1 MKRLII
7 ISLICF
13 ISLSLQVEFSFGKND
28 VEYMLR
34 KPLMFKGDGVDAQRL
49 SSFQTIE
56 ERRAAIDKLRQ
67 ELNSILNNHKGRGRF
82 TSIHWHEGFKSDL
95 TKLERALNK
104 DERAFR
110 RIYDSLESMIK
121 WVNSRHR
128 EWVGKKYTLEAM
140 PRAGNLFMRHA
151 LTGTINLNDS
161 PLSPKEFED
170 FKKIGLDRKTGGI
183 AEARVVIDFENFMAY
198 SSEVI
203 LKTTQS
209 GRTFWNPRNKWL
221 AGFGPDVTNEAIEAI
236 NLVLAYEKNQ
246 ASQVVKEEPLEEEP
260 VFTTVTEEERQEQIV
275 VSMLNKPDLR
285 SRIRQ
290 ILKTLGIGDSVVGKI
305 FAHIE
310 VNGPISNIR
319 ELQGIEGIKIPDT
332 KLPLIIQ
339 ALFNDAELRASI
351 GGVAESLETIAS
363 SREAI

>member
-13 ISLSLQVEFSFGKND
+13 ISLSLQVEFGFGKND
-28 VEYMLR
+28 VENMLR

-56 ERRAAIDKLRQ
+56 ERGAAIDKLRQ

-82 TSIHWHEGFKSDL
+82 TSIQWHEGFKSDL

-151 LTGTINLNDS
+151 LTGTTELNDS
-161 PLSPKEFED
+161 PLSPEEFEG
-170 FKKIGLDRKTGGI
+170 FKRMGLDRKTGGI
-183 AEARVVIDFENFMAY
+183 AEARVIDFENFMAY
-198 SSEVI
+198 SSEPI
-203 LKTTQS
+203 LKTTKS
-209 GRTFWNPRNKWL
+209 GRTFRNPRNRWL
-221 AGFGPDVTNEAIEAI
+221 ASFGLDVTDEAVEAI
-236 NLVLAYEKNQ
+236 NLALAYEKNQ
-246 ASQVVKEEPLEEEP
+246 ASQAVKEESLEEEP

-285 SRIRQ
+285 SRIHQ